1 MSCSKDAYE
10 EVLSYDKNSIK
21 VVVLN
26 STAIKKEK
34 PLFTK
39 ISKLNQNLSSLNS
52 QEKNISSGVYNF
64 SIDTEYCKMIT
75 LDSITTYTF
84 NVIREPSNDDFENLV
99 IKKLP
104 NGSLITKL
112 YKYNVTPLEKH
123 NILHGI
129 DVDMTNKI
137 EVSDINDTEFTGN
150 IFGKVYYS
158 GSLCYQAEMVMTS
171 GTSCKGD
178 DHHAYGDLSCPF
190 INSPYM
196 QAQAPTLSVVYV
208 PIDCGGAGSGSG
220 TTGTGNTGGGVS
232 SGHGIVTS
240 PIVPTIS
247 FEESMFKEFK
257 KKSLTTAQNNWLT
270 TQNENVVASI
280 LNYLSLNDFDAS
292 SKSYIINLINY
303 LLQNSNLTFDYVM
316 DNKTSFNDHG
326 EIDNYTIGNYD
337 NTVYSDFNPFQ
348 NWSNISSVIPLNKFV
363 GWNSRAHPT
372 WQCMEY
378 SKEQLRVV
386 GYQIS
391 NYYATG
397 QTFQIYTS
405 QNGVNTSQ
413 LSQGLSYLKHALSN
427 GIPVV
432 VGVDDA
438 PGHPGNLDSTTDH
451 FIVIVGMGHNSNGNY
466 FQFYDNASASA
477 SQGASPL
484 NLLYYN
490 STTGII
496 SGSSQTSYGQGQPYP
511 YILTM
516 IRKSKLL

>member
-1 MSCSKDAYE
+1 VSCSKDAYE

-75 LDSITTYTF
+75 LDSIRTYTF

-208 PIDCGGAGSGSG
+208 PIDCGGAGTGSG

-280 LNYLSLNDFDAS
+280 LNYLSLNDFNTS
-292 SKSYIINLINY
+292 SSNKIKNLINY
-303 LLQNSNLTFDYVM
+303 LILNPNVSYAQYVNWFMTTSEGKDFSYNQSYWENQSLNFPSQNLPTYNAFFNAYPKNPNGSWMEGANNVYSYVGGAVQQARITYPNDTNNTCALKVSIALNGAGVTIPNIPGQTLQGGGQFANQYFFLNARALNKWMRKTFGTTTNPNYVNIPASQITPNGANLPSLLSNIQGIYSLVCPLGSTWASGHADII
-316 DNKTSFNDHG
+316 NNALCAAGCHFNDAPI
-326 EIDNYTIGNYD
+326 EYIDI
-337 NTVYSDFNPFQ
+337 
-348 NWSNISSVIPLNKFV
+348 WKLN
-363 GWNSRAHPT
+363 
-372 WQCMEY
+372 
-378 SKEQLRVV
+378 
-386 GYQIS
+386 
-391 NYYATG
+391 
-397 QTFQIYTS
+397 
-405 QNGVNTSQ
+405 
-413 LSQGLSYLKHALSN
+413 
-427 GIPVV
+427 
-432 VGVDDA
+432 
-438 PGHPGNLDSTTDH
+438 
-451 FIVIVGMGHNSNGNY
+451 
-466 FQFYDNASASA
+466 
-477 SQGASPL
+477 
-484 NLLYYN
+484 
-490 STTGII
+490 
-496 SGSSQTSYGQGQPYP
+496 
-511 YILTM
+511 
-516 IRKSKLL
+516 

>member
-1 MSCSKDAYE
+1 VSCSKDAYE

-75 LDSITTYTF
+75 LDSIRTYTF

-208 PIDCGGAGSGSG
+208 PIDCGGAGTGSG
-220 TTGTGNTGGGVS
+220 TTGTGNTGGVVS

-270 TQNENVVASI
+270 TQNAINENIVASI
-280 LNYLSLNDFDAS
+280 MNYLSLNDFDTNSTNNIVQLIDIAIANGGS
-292 SKSYIINLINY
+292 FVINNSNALTNSLNFNTVSEFENY
-303 LLQNSNLTFDYVM
+303 LNNSVANVENIGFEDLIQNQRLAKCDFSYGTFGISVRIKQKMLPLYEVLNVTSVKTGLSILLSWTQTDYIVDVVGSLVNIDVYGTAATGVNIGLGLNLTYEADVHYHIV
-316 DNKTSFNDHG
+316 
-326 EIDNYTIGNYD
+326 IDKN
-337 NTVYSDFNPFQ
+337 
-348 NWSNISSVIPLNKFV
+348 
-363 GWNSRAHPT
+363 
-372 WQCMEY
+372 
-378 SKEQLRVV
+378 
-386 GYQIS
+386 
-391 NYYATG
+391 TG
-397 QTFQIYTS
+397 Q
-405 QNGVNTSQ
+405 
-413 LSQGLSYLKHALSN
+413 
-427 GIPVV
+427 
-432 VGVDDA
+432 
-438 PGHPGNLDSTTDH
+438 
-451 FIVIVGMGHNSNGNY
+451 
-466 FQFYDNASASA
+466 
-477 SQGASPL
+477 
-484 NLLYYN
+484 
-490 STTGII
+490 II
-496 SGSSQTSYGQGQPYP
+496 TANE
-511 YILTM
+511 IND
-516 IRKSKLL
+516 